1 MKTDDRKAAIATYK
15 KRKSIAG
22 IFAVRCAASGQAWV
36 GQALNLDT
44 IQNRIWFSLRQGN
57 HRNRELQGAW
67 SAHGEGGLSFE
78 TLERLKEDELPYVR
92 DNLLRE
98 RVAHWCAALNGA
110 AI

>member
-1 MKTDDRKAAIATYK
+1 MKTDDRKAAIAAYK

-22 IFAVRCAASGQAWV
+22 VFAVRCAASGQAWV
-36 GQALNLDT
+36 GQALDLDT
-44 IQNRIWFSLRQGN
+44 IRNRIWFSLRQGN

-67 SAHGEGGLSFE
+67 STHGEGGLSFE

-92 DNLLRE
+92 DTLLRE
-98 RVAHWCAALNGA
+98 RVTHWCAALNGA

>member
-1 MKTDDRKAAIATYK
+1 MTTDRKAAIAAYK

-36 GQALNLDT
+36 GPALDLDA
-44 IQNRIWFSLRQGN
+44 IQNRIWFALRQGV
-57 HRNRELQGAW
+57 HTNRDLQAAW
-67 SAHGEGGLSFE
+67 STHGEDGLSFE

-92 DNLLRE
+92 DTLLRE
-98 RVAHWCAALNGA
+98 RVLHWRETLNGI

>member
-1 MKTDDRKAAIATYK
+1 MKTEDRKAAVAAYK

-22 IFAVRCAASGQAWV
+22 VFAVRCAASGQAWV
-36 GQALNLDT
+36 GQALDLDT

-57 HRNRELQGAW
+57 HRNRDLQGAW
-67 SAHGEGGLSFE
+67 SVHGEGGLSFE

-92 DNLLRE
+92 DTLLRE
-98 RVAHWCAALNGA
+98 RVTHWCAALNGA

>member
-1 MKTDDRKAAIATYK
+1 MKTDDRKAAIAAYK

-36 GQALNLDT
+36 GRALDLDT
-44 IQNRIWFSLRQGN
+44 IQNRIWFALRQGN
-57 HRNRELQGAW
+57 HSNRELQGAW
-67 SAHGEGGLSFE
+67 AAHGEGGLSFE

-92 DNLLRE
+92 DTLLRE
-98 RVAHWCAALNGA
+98 RLLHWRTALNGA